1 MPKHIASISIVT
13 YNSEEYIG
21 KLLDTLHT
29 HLPDTYLPIY
39 VVDNASTDNTLKIL
53 ESKKYNIK
61 VISNAHN
68 LGFGAGHNIAINL
81 IDSKYHFLINPDIV
95 ISSDV
100 ISKMIEYLDKNE
112 DVGIVVPKVLNPDG
126 KVQILPKRD
135 PKIISLI
142 SRRINIKPLRKYREE
157 YEMLEFDENST
168 FDIEF
173 ASGCFM
179 GIRTDLLKK
188 AGGFDERYF
197 LYFEDADLSR
207 RIREHSCVRY
217 NPKLTVYHCW
227 QRAGARSLR
236 YFIIQIIS
244 MLKYLLKW
252 KKSKI

>member
-21 KLLDTLHT
+21 NLLDSLHV
-29 HLPDTYLPIY
+29 HLPDICLPIY

-53 ESKKYNIK
+53 ESNKYNIK
-61 VISNAHN
+61 VISNVHN
-68 LGFGAGHNIAINL
+68 LGFGAGHNKAISQ

-95 ISSDV
+95 IDSDV
-100 ISKMIEYLDKNE
+100 ISKMIEYFDKNE
-112 DVGIVVPKVLNPDG
+112 NVGILVPKVLNPDG
-126 KVQILPKRD
+126 TVQVLPKRD

-157 YEMLEFDENST
+157 YEMLEFDENSS

-179 GIRTDLLKK
+179 GIRTDLLKE

-207 RIREHSCVRY
+207 RIRAHSSVRY
-217 NPKLTVYHCW
+217 NPNLFVYHYW
-227 QRAGARSLR
+227 QRAGAKSLK

-244 MLKYLLKW
+244 MLKYSLKW
-252 KKSKI
+252 KNDKI